1 MLVLTKLVENNIV
14 YKLFCIMQAKL
25 SPKDVPPASPEP
37 MADIREEEHEDQ
49 SDSDNDSI
57 SLEDD
62 AFKCK

>member
-1 MLVLTKLVENNIV
+1 MK
-14 YKLFCIMQAKL
+14 AKL
-25 SPKDVPPASPEP
+25 SPKDVPPASPES

-49 SDSDNDSI
+49 SDSDNDSV

>member
-1 MLVLTKLVENNIV
+1 MK
-14 YKLFCIMQAKL
+14 AKL

-49 SDSDNDSI
+49 SDSDNDSV